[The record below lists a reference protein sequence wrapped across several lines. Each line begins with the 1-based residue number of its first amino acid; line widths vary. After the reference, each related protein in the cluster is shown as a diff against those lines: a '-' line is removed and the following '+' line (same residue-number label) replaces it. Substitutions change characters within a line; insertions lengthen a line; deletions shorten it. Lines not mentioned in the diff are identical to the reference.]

1 MSIQRRLALSITLVL
16 LLSLAFGAAL
26 TYWHVVAKVRTEMQ
40 AALAVGAQTAAK
52 AVGGRDGADAPARQL
67 RRLIEDFDGDRHLR
81 AVLTAG
87 DGRALAQS
95 TLLQPDEPAPAWF
108 YDMVAGPATG
118 ADVPLADPF
127 KAIGALRLEADS
139 HNEVAEAWS
148 DVLLTT
154 AIIVVFFSLVLAL
167 AFWTIRG
174 ALRPL
179 QDVLTALSRI
189 GAGDYATRLSPTL
202 YRELQPLRDGFDA
215 MAERL
220 AVMRAQNRDL
230 HEQILNLQ
238 EEERAELARDLHDDV
253 APFLFAVGADAAMIR
268 QYLAADKTDQVAPRA
283 EAIAES
289 VRHMQK
295 HLKGVLRRLA
305 PETLIDLGL
314 AGAIDNL
321 VAFWRIRRPAIAF
334 TMDLTD
340 EPVDPPLDAVA
351 FRVVQESLS
360 NAIRHGDPATIA
372 ICIHQSETMLT
383 IRVEDD
389 GSGFSQDK
397 APRGFGLA
405 SMQERVKAVGGRLA
419 IRDRAEG
426 RGVIIE
432 AELPLRA
439 DRDDMDDTVHDNR
452 VSDAKGAD
460 FCVRSDARPL

>member
-1 MSIQRRLALSITLVL
+1 MSIQRRLTLSITLVL
-16 LLSLAFGAAL
+16 LLSLALGSAL
-26 TYWHVVAKVRTEMQ
+26 TYWHVVAKVGTEMQ

-52 AVGGRDGADAPARQL
+52 AVDGRDGTDAPARRL
-67 RRLIEDFDGDRHLR
+67 RRLVEDFDGDRHIK
-81 AVLTAG
+81 AALTASNG
-87 DGRALAQS
+87 HVLAQS
-95 TLLQPDEPAPAWF
+95 ALLQPDRPAPSWF
-108 YDMVAGPATG
+108 YRIVTG
-118 ADVPLADPF
+118 TPMQADLPLIEPF
-127 KAIGALRLEADS
+127 AAVGALRLEADP

-148 DVLLTT
+148 DLLLTIGIM
-154 AIIVVFFSLVLAL
+154 ALFFSLVLAL
-167 AFWTIRG
+167 AFWTIRS

-179 QDVLTALSRI
+179 RDVLTALSRI

-215 MAERL
+215 MAARL
-220 AVMRAQNRDL
+220 ATMRVQNQDL

-268 QYLAADKTDQVAPRA
+268 QYLLAGKLDDVPPRA
-283 EAIAES
+283 EAIADS

-340 EPVDPPLDAVA
+340 DPVDPPLDAVA

-360 NAIRHGDPATIA
+360 NAIRHGDPAAIA
-372 ICIHQSETMLT
+372 ICIVQTETMLT

-389 GSGFSQDK
+389 GAGFTQAK
-397 APRGFGLA
+397 APLGFGLA

-419 IRDRAEG
+419 FRDGPEG
-426 RGVIIE
+426 RGVIIQ
-432 AELPLRA
+432 AELPIRG
-439 DRDDMDDTVHDNR
+439 DRDDMMQDDIMRH
-452 VSDAKGAD
+452 SA
-460 FCVRSDARPL
+460 

>member
-1 MSIQRRLALSITLVL
+1 MSIQRRLALSITFVL
-16 LLSLAFGAAL
+16 LLSLALGSAL

-52 AVGGRDGADAPARQL
+52 AVDGRDGVDAAERRL
-67 RRLIEDFDGDRHLR
+67 RRLVDGFDGDRHLM
-81 AVLTAG
+81 AVLVAA
-87 DGRALAQS
+87 DGRVLARS
-95 TLLQPDEPAPAWF
+95 TLLQPDPPAPAWF
-108 YDMVAGPATG
+108 YAMVAGPATR
-118 ADVPLADPF
+118 ADLPLAEPF
-127 KAIGALRLEADS
+127 KAIGALRLEADP

-154 AIIVVFFSLVLAL
+154 GIMAVFFSLVLAL
-167 AFWTIRG
+167 AFWTIRS

-179 QDVLTALSRI
+179 RDVLIALSRI
-189 GAGDYATRLSPTL
+189 GAGDYATRLSPTMD
-202 YRELQPLRDGFDA
+202 RELQPLRDGFDA
-215 MAERL
+215 MAARL
-220 AVMRAQNRDL
+220 AAMRAQNQEL

-253 APFLFAVGADAAMIR
+253 APFLFSVGADAAMIR
-268 QYLAADKTDQVAPRA
+268 QYLLGGKIEDVAPRA

-321 VAFWRIRRPAIAF
+321 VAFWRIRRPAISF

-340 EPVDPPLDAVA
+340 DPVDPPLDAVA

-360 NAIRHGDPATIA
+360 NAIRHGDPAAIA
-372 ICIHQSETMLT
+372 IAILASAPMLT

-389 GSGFSQDK
+389 GSGF
-397 APRGFGLA
+397 APAPHGFGLA
-405 SMQERVKAVGGRLA
+405 SMQARVKAVGGQLV
-419 IRDRAEG
+419 IRDRPDG
-426 RGVIIE
+426 RGVIVE
-432 AELPLRA
+432 AVLPIRG
-439 DRDDMDDTVHDNR
+439 DPDDTTQDDKVGL
-452 VSDAKGAD
+452 SA
-460 FCVRSDARPL
+460 